1 MLPSK
6 ENAEKL
12 AAWLL
17 SASEYFGK
25 KSPLGKDASQFLG
38 FIEEVRKILPW
49 ESEVLVMRGMAEGS
63 SANCNPSDGS

>member
-1 MLPSK
+1 MLASK

-38 FIEEVRKILPW
+38 FVEEVRKILPW
-49 ESEVLVMRGMAEGS
+49 ESEIAPDAGTIEKGDQES
-63 SANCNPSDGS
+63 EQ